1 MTLYLEFYDS
11 VTSAIIAKV
20 MDAEADRA
28 AGGFAMRANS
38 VTNTAAAD
46 RILRSWAREL
56 AGHLGEVKN
65 DGEDAE

>member
-1 MTLYLEFYDS
+1 MLDPEFYDS
-11 VTSAIIAKV
+11 VTSTIFAKV
-20 MDAEADRA
+20 MDAEADRT

-46 RILRSWAREL
+46 RMLRSWAREMVD
-56 AGHLGEVKN
+56 HLGEVKT